1 MARKYAL
8 IVLLLGMALAFS
20 AMSNSQALAQQGSDP
35 EVLKQGAELY
45 AQNCFVCHGEQGQG
59 RVGATLAKN
68 WPSIRPDLEIKSI
81 ISRGVSGSPMPSWG
95 QEYGGPLSSAQIDS
109 LAAYILTWESGEP
122 FKYVPETAPTSRP
135 PITALPDV
143 QGDPNQGAVLFDA
156 NCVMC
161 HGPNGQGRIGATL
174 SKAWSGIRPD
184 LSVKATISNG
194 VSGSLMP
201 AWSQGKGGPLSETEI
216 NDLTAFILTLPNTTS
231 PAAAPTSSA
240 TDVQGPGMGG
250 LGGILV
256 TLVVFALVVGV
267 ILLAQRPKPQQ

>member
-8 IVLLLGMALAFS
+8 IVLIMGLALGLSALIS
-20 AMSNSQALAQQGSDP
+20 SHALAQQGSDP
-35 EVLKQGAELY
+35 ELLKKGAELY
-45 AQNCFVCHGEQGQG
+45 AQNCFVCHGEQGRG

-95 QEYGGPLSSAQIDS
+95 QEYGGPLSSDQIDA
-109 LAAYILTWESGEP
+109 LVAYILTWESGEP
-122 FKYVPETAPTSRP
+122 FKYVPESAPTARP
-135 PITALPDV
+135 AITALPDV
-143 QGDPNQGAVLFDA
+143 QGDPNKGAVLFDQ
-156 NCVMC
+156 NCIMC

-201 AWSQGKGGPLSETEI
+201 AWSQANGGPLAEAEI
-216 NDLTAFILTLPNTTS
+216 NDLTAFILTLPNTSS
-231 PAAAPTSSA
+231 PAPAPTSSA
-240 TDVQGPGMGG
+240 TDVPGPGLGG
-250 LGGILV
+250 VGGILV
-256 TLVVFALVVGV
+256 TLVIFGLIVGIV
-267 ILLAQRPKPQQ
+267 LLAQRPKAS